1 MDQSAIVD
9 RASQACA
16 DVFRGT
22 PVFLAYAYGSR
33 IEGGMTPA
41 SDLDI
46 GYYLAT
52 PGALPVAEE
61 MILADRLSRRL
72 GVDVILHDRIPLDPF
87 ALLGDRDRTIPVGPE
102 AAHAGTFRRRD
113 LERLAGRRDGAEGE
127 EQDRKEAREA
137 VREAIHQAGSS
148 VADGKAAVDREFSRK
163 CRPRRRN
170 CTTRQNAAKELP
182 NYDAPKRGFGHRR
195 RPGDRRWPHGG

>member
-72 GVDVILHDRIPLDPF
+72 GVDVDLRNLGKAPLEWR
-87 ALLGDRDRTIPVGPE
+87 ARV
-102 AAHAGTFRRRD
+102 
-113 LERLAGRRDGAEGE
+113 LERGCRLHCTDETARVTLERELMVRWFDERPRM
-127 EQDRKEAREA
+127 QCFHEARLTSFA
-137 VREAIHQAGSS
+137 AAGL
-148 VADGKAAVDREFSRK
+148 AAEPSR
-163 CRPRRRN
+163 
-170 CTTRQNAAKELP
+170 
-182 NYDAPKRGFGHRR
+182 
-195 RPGDRRWPHGG
+195 

>member
-61 MILADRLSRRL
+61 MILADRLSRRGPGL
-72 GVDVILHDRIPLDPF
+72 FDPV
-87 ALLGDRDRTIPVGPE
+87 LQVGCWSE
-102 AAHAGTFRRRD
+102 AADSIALMKRPAS
-113 LERLAGRRDGAEGE
+113 RLSE
-127 EQDRKEAREA
+127 
-137 VREAIHQAGSS
+137 S
-148 VADGKAAVDREFSRK
+148 
-163 CRPRRRN
+163 
-170 CTTRQNAAKELP
+170 
-182 NYDAPKRGFGHRR
+182 
-195 RPGDRRWPHGG
+195 